1 MDAVTLE
8 ILRCSLQSVAEEMGA
23 ALGRTAFSPN
33 IKERKD
39 FSCAVFDDQGRMVS
53 QAEHIPVHLGSMPLS
68 VKEALKEFTFEE
80 GDIIILNDPYW
91 GGTHLP
97 DITLIAPVFCGD
109 LLGFAACRAH
119 HADVGGKAP
128 GSMPGD
134 SREVFEEGVIIPPVK
149 LYQKGI
155 LDTDILRLILRNVR
169 TPDERKGD
177 LKAQYSACQ
186 TGKKRITELTEKY
199 GRKTTTEAFEEVMD
213 YSERR
218 MRRKIGEFP
227 PGEYVAEDFM
237 DNDGVTDDPVRIAV
251 TLKTFGG
258 RKGEE
263 KITCDFTG
271 TDEQTRGNINAV
283 YAVTL
288 SCVYYTVRCVTD
300 PGIPPNEGCY
310 RPVSITVPEGCVLNP
325 VHPHA
330 VSAGNVETSQR
341 IVDVLLKAFSHVVP
355 EKVIAGCQGTM
366 NNVTI
371 GGTFCGKSFAYYETI
386 GGGMGARHDKDGID
400 GVHTHMSNTLNTPIE
415 ALEMSYPF
423 LVTEYS
429 LIDNSGGKGKFR
441 GGLGIKR
448 GLQVLTDC
456 TVSIQSE
463 RRKFAPYGLFGGEEG
478 RKGRNVL
485 TRDGKE
491 IELPSKTT
499 YELLKGDIIRIETP
513 GGGGYGNFEERSE
526 QLRLKDEREQRM
538 KELGDT

>member
-23 ALGRTAFSPN
+23 TLGRTAFSPN

-39 FSCAVFDDQGRMVS
+39 FSCAIFDSKGRMVS

-68 VKEALKEFTFEE
+68 VKEALKEFTLEE
-80 GDIIILNDPYW
+80 GDAIILNDPYW

-97 DITLIAPVFCGD
+97 DITLVTPVFSKE

-119 HADVGGKAP
+119 HADVGGKVP

-134 SREVFEEGVIIPPVK
+134 SREVFEEGIIIPPVK
-149 LYQKGI
+149 LYQKGE
-155 LDTDILRLILRNVR
+155 LDTDILKFILRNVR

-177 LKAQYSACQ
+177 LKAQVSACEI
-186 TGKKRITELTEKY
+186 GKRRIKELSSKY
-199 GRKTTTEAFEEVMD
+199 GKEMIAESFNEVMD

-218 MRRKIGEFP
+218 MRKKIKEFP
-227 PGEYVAEDFM
+227 AGEYSAEDFM
-237 DNDGVTDDPVRIAV
+237 DNDGIIDEPVKIAV
-251 TLKTFGG
+251 TVTVNDGLHF
-258 RKGEE
+258 
-263 KITCDFTG
+263 DFTG
-271 TDEQTRGNINAV
+271 TDSQRPGNINAV

-300 PGIPPNEGCY
+300 PEIPPNGGCY
-310 RPVSITVPEGCVLNP
+310 RPVTVTAPEGCLLNP

-341 IVDVLLKAFSHVVP
+341 VVDVLLRVFARIVP

-371 GGTFCGKSFAYYETI
+371 GGSVNGKSFAYYETI
-386 GGGMGARHDKDGID
+386 GGGMGARYNKDGID
-400 GVHTHMSNTLNTPIE
+400 GAHTHMSNTLNTPIE
-415 ALEMSYPF
+415 ALEMTYPF

-429 LIDNSGGKGKFR
+429 LISDSGGKGKYR
-441 GGLGIKR
+441 GGLGIVRSIK
-448 GLQVLTDC
+448 VLTDC

-463 RRKFAPYGLFGGEEG
+463 RRKFAPYGLFGGENG

-485 TRDGKE
+485 IRNGE
-491 IELPSKTT
+491 IVELPSKTT
-499 YELLKGDIIRIETP
+499 YQLLKNDIIRIETP
-513 GGGGYGNFEERSE
+513 GGGGYGNSEERFQILE
-526 QLRLKDEREQRM
+526 EKDLIEGRVISR
-538 KELGDT
+538 K

>member
-8 ILRCSLQSVAEEMGA
+8 ILRCSLQSIAEEMGVT
-23 ALGRTAFSPN
+23 LGRTAFSPN

-68 VKEALKEFTFEE
+68 VKESLKEFTFEE
-80 GDIIILNDPYW
+80 GDVIILNDPYW

-97 DITLIAPVFCGD
+97 DITLIAPVFYNG

-134 SREVFEEGVIIPPVK
+134 SREVFEEGLIIPPVK
-149 LYQKGI
+149 LYTKGKLSEGI
-155 LDTDILRLILRNVR
+155 LKLILRNVR

-177 LKAQYSACQ
+177 LQAQYSACEI
-186 TGKKRITELTEKY
+186 GKRRTKELADKY
-199 GRKTTTEAFEEVMD
+199 GIRMVKESFKEIMD

-218 MRRKIGEFP
+218 MRKKIKEFP
-227 PGEYVAEDFM
+227 TGEYSAYDFM
-237 DNDGVTDDPVRIAV
+237 DNDGISDDPV
-251 TLKTFGG
+251 
-258 RKGEE
+258 
-263 KITCDFTG
+263 KIVVNIKVGDDLHFDFTG
-271 TDEQTRGNINAV
+271 TDNQRKGNINAV

-310 RPVSITVPEGCVLNP
+310 RPVKVTVPKGCVLNP

-341 IVDVLLKAFSHVVP
+341 IVDVLLKAFSEIVP

-371 GGTFCGKSFAYYETI
+371 GGSVDEKSFAYYETI
-386 GGGMGARHDKDGID
+386 GGGMGARHNKDGID

-415 ALEMSYPF
+415 ALEMTYPF

-429 LIDNSGGKGKFR
+429 LIANSGGKGKYR
-441 GGLGIKR
+441 GGLGIAR
-448 GLQVLTDC
+448 SIQVLTDC

-463 RRKFAPYGLFGGEEG
+463 RRKFAPYGLFGGGEG

-485 TRDGKE
+485 MRKGKSV
-491 IELPSKTT
+491 ELPSKTT
-499 YELLKGDIIRIETP
+499 YQLLKNDIVRIETP
-513 GGGGYGNFEERSE
+513 GGGGYGNVNGRSKNLMRKDREEGRVI
-526 QLRLKDEREQRM
+526 
-538 KELGDT
+538 T

>member
-8 ILRCSLQSVAEEMGA
+8 IVRCSLQSVAEEMGA
-23 ALGRTAFSPN
+23 TLGRTAFSPN

-39 FSCAVFDDQGRMVS
+39 FSCAVFDDKGRMVS

-68 VKEALKEFTFEE
+68 VQESLEEFTFED
-80 GDIIILNDPYW
+80 GDVIILNDPYW

-119 HADVGGKAP
+119 HADVGGRTP

-149 LYQKGI
+149 LYKKGKVN
-155 LDTDILRLILRNVR
+155 TDILKMILRNVR

-177 LKAQYSACQ
+177 LRAQGSACEI
-186 TGKKRITELTEKY
+186 GKRRMKELVDKY
-199 GRKTTTEAFEEVMD
+199 GRTVVLEAFEEVMD

-218 MRRKIGEFP
+218 MRKKIGEFP
-227 PGEYVAEDFM
+227 PGRYAAHDFM
-237 DNDGVTDDPVRIAV
+237 DNDGVTDEPVKIAV
-251 TLKTFGG
+251 TVTVDKGLTF
-258 RKGEE
+258 
-263 KITCDFTG
+263 DFTG
-271 TDEQTRGNINAV
+271 TSEQRTGNINAV

-310 RPVSITVPEGCVLNP
+310 RPVDLIVPEGCLLNP

-341 IVDVLLKAFSHVVP
+341 IVDVLLKAFSLVVP
-355 EKVIAGCQGTM
+355 HQVIAGCQGTM

-371 GGTFCGKSFAYYETI
+371 GGSSDGTSFAYYETI
-386 GGGMGARHDKDGID
+386 GGGMGARYNKDGID
-400 GVHTHMSNTLNTPIE
+400 GVHTHMSNTLNTPVE

-423 LVTEYS
+423 LVTDYV
-429 LIDNSGGKGKFR
+429 LIPGSGGNGKYR
-441 GGLGIKR
+441 GGMGIAR
-448 GLQVLTDC
+448 GIQVLTDC

-463 RRKFAPYGLFGGEEG
+463 RRKFAPYGLFGGE
-478 RKGRNVL
+478 KGRRGKNL
-485 TRDGKE
+485 LIRDKKVV
-491 IELPSKTT
+491 ELPSKTT
-499 YELLKGDIIRIETP
+499 YHLQKGDIIRIETP
-513 GGGGYGNFEERSE
+513 GGGGYGTKEERHETLREKEE
-526 QLRLKDEREQRM
+526 Q
-538 KELGDT
+538 KE

>member
-23 ALGRTAFSPN
+23 TLGRTAFSPN

-39 FSCAVFDDQGRMVS
+39 FSCAIFDDKGRMVS

-68 VKEALKEFTFEE
+68 VKEALQEFEFRE
-80 GDIIILNDPYW
+80 GDVIILNDPYW

-97 DITLIAPVFCGD
+97 DITLIAPVFHEK
-109 LLGFAACRAH
+109 LMGFAACRAH

-134 SREVFEEGVIIPPVK
+134 SQEVFEEGLIIPPVK
-149 LYQKGI
+149 LYEHGEIKPEI
-155 LDTDILRLILRNVR
+155 LKIILRNVR

-177 LKAQYSACQ
+177 LRAQFSACEI
-186 TGKKRITELTEKY
+186 GKRRIKELTKKY
-199 GRKTTTEAFEEVMD
+199 GIFTVTEAFKEVMD

-218 MRRKIGEFP
+218 MRKKIAEFP
-227 PGEYVAEDFM
+227 AGEYCAHDFM
-237 DNDGVTDDPVRIAV
+237 DDDGISGEPVKICVTVKVDDGLI
-251 TLKTFGG
+251 F
-258 RKGEE
+258 
-263 KITCDFTG
+263 DFAG
-271 TDEQTRGNINAV
+271 TDGQTRGNINAV

-310 RPVSITVPEGCVLNP
+310 RPVNLIVPEGCLLNP

-341 IVDVLLKAFSHVVP
+341 ITDVLLQAFSQVVP

-371 GGTFCGKSFAYYETI
+371 GGTVNGKSFAYYETI
-386 GGGMGARHDKDGID
+386 GGGMGARHNKDGID
-400 GVHTHMSNTLNTPIE
+400 GVHTHMSNTLNTPVE
-415 ALEMSYPF
+415 ALEMTYPF

-429 LIDNSGGKGKFR
+429 LISGSGGKGKYR
-441 GGLGIKR
+441 GGLGIAR
-448 GLQVLTDC
+448 SIRVLTDC

-463 RRKFAPYGLFGGEEG
+463 RRKFAPYGLFGGENG
-478 RKGRNVL
+478 RKGKNILVRK
-485 TRDGKE
+485 GK
-491 IELPSKTT
+491 ITELPSKTT
-499 YELLKGDIIRIETP
+499 YRLLQDDIIRIETP
-513 GGGGYGNFEERSE
+513 GGGGYGNPGERPE
-526 QLRLKDEREQRM
+526 NLMKKDI
-538 KELGDT
+538 KEGRVSIM

>member
-8 ILRCSLQSVAEEMGA
+8 ILRCSLQSVAEEMGVT
-23 ALGRTAFSPN
+23 LGRTAFSPN

-39 FSCAVFDDQGRMVS
+39 FSCAVFDNKGRMVS

-68 VKEALKEFTFEE
+68 VKECLKEFTFDE
-80 GDIIILNDPYW
+80 GDVIILNDPYW

-97 DITLIAPVFCGD
+97 DITLVAPVFYD
-109 LLGFAACRAH
+109 TLVGFAACRAH

-134 SREVFEEGVIIPPVK
+134 SREVFEEGLTIPPVK
-149 LYQKGI
+149 LYTKGRVN
-155 LDTDILRLILRNVR
+155 TDIVKLILRNVR

-177 LKAQYSACQ
+177 LQAQNSACEI
-186 TGKKRITELTEKY
+186 GKRRLKELADKY
-199 GRKTTTEAFEEVMD
+199 GINMVEDAFREVMD

-218 MRRKIGEFP
+218 MRKKIKEFPIGE
-227 PGEYVAEDFM
+227 YAAHDFM
-237 DNDGVTDDPVRIAV
+237 DNDGITDDPVELVV
-251 TLKTFGG
+251 TVKVGDDLHF
-258 RKGEE
+258 
-263 KITCDFTG
+263 DFAG
-271 TDEQTRGNINAV
+271 TDEQKKGNINAV

-310 RPVSITVPEGCVLNP
+310 RPVTVTVPEGCVLNP

-341 IVDVLLKAFSHVVP
+341 IVDVILKAFSEIVP

-371 GGTFCGKSFAYYETI
+371 GGSVEGKSFAYYETI
-386 GGGMGARHDKDGID
+386 GGGMGARYNKDGID

-415 ALEMSYPF
+415 ALEMTYPF
-423 LVTEYS
+423 LVKEYS
-429 LIDNSGGKGKFR
+429 LIVNSGGRGKYR
-441 GGLGIKR
+441 GGMGISR
-448 GLQVLTDC
+448 SIQVLTDC

-463 RRKFAPYGLFGGEEG
+463 RRKFAPYGLFGGGEG
-478 RKGRNVL
+478 RKGRNILVRKGNV
-485 TRDGKE
+485 T
-491 IELPSKTT
+491 ELPSKTT
-499 YELLKGDIIRIETP
+499 YQLLQDDIVRIETP
-513 GGGGYGNFEERSE
+513 GGGGYGSYEERSE
-526 QLRLKDEREQRM
+526 TLIEKDR
-538 KELGDT
+538 KEKRAII